1 MSRRV
6 PVLGQDHV
14 AENTAQAVD
23 DGNGLITA
31 GDGQRTAVTEIIL
44 NIDDD
49 QGVLLGRVDNDSGP
63 FGQGVSNQS
72 ALRQRSLKASETPPR
87 KRISMHWPLRFSMK
101 RQAR

>member
-23 DGNGLITA
+23 DGNDLITA
-31 GDGQRTAVTEIIL
+31 GYGQRTAGAEIIL

-49 QGVLLGRVDNDSGP
+49 QGVLLGRVDKKPP
-63 FGQGVSNQS
+63 FVGAS
-72 ALRQRSLKASETPPR
+72 ATNQRSVSDR
-87 KRISMHWPLRFSMK
+87 
-101 RQAR
+101 

>member
-49 QGVLLGRVDNDSGP
+49 QGVLSGRVDKGP
-63 FGQGVSNQS
+63 PFVGAS
-72 ALRQRSLKASETPPR
+72 ATSQRSVSDR
-87 KRISMHWPLRFSMK
+87 
-101 RQAR
+101 